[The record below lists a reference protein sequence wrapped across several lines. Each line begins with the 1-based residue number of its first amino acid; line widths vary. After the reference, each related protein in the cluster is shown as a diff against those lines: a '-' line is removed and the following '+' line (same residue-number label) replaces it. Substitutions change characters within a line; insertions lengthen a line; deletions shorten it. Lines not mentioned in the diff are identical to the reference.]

1 MLPWEQGHC
10 TPPPP
15 RCCCQA
21 GPERPG
27 WPGQAGAAE
36 GAVVGAA
43 GAAGA
48 GTGSQP
54 QRAYSCCSATR
65 ETQHV
70 GNAAA
75 RSWRGC
81 CLTHVPHPTSPAG
94 TVAMCWHNTAH
105 PTGRLD
111 QSVLEA
117 WHVPQ
122 VHTASKAQALKPH
135 CFYCFAFKD
144 FSPSG
149 YKEYFQSMKNMYS
162 PASLGRAQTTLP

>member
-1 MLPWEQGHC
+1 
-10 TPPPP
+10 
-15 RCCCQA
+15 
-21 GPERPG
+21 
-27 WPGQAGAAE
+27 
-36 GAVVGAA
+36 
-43 GAAGA
+43 
-48 GTGSQP
+48 
-54 QRAYSCCSATR
+54 
-65 ETQHV
+65 
-70 GNAAA
+70 
-75 RSWRGC
+75 
-81 CLTHVPHPTSPAG
+81 
-94 TVAMCWHNTAH
+94 MCWHNTAH

-135 CFYCFAFKD
+135 CFYCFALKA